1 MRFVHAQAFISRR
14 NDSGTQRKKYDALAR
29 SQRRARWVSR
39 INIAH
44 VIYDERLKKGEKLP
58 RSQLMRV
65 SLLP

>member
-1 MRFVHAQAFISRR
+1 MHFVHAQAFISRR
-14 NDSGTQRKKYDALAR
+14 NDSGTQRKKYDAYAR
-29 SQRRARWVSR
+29 SQRRARWAR